1 MHLDVSLQLAQL
13 AASILTGFG
22 LGLTYDALRALR
34 RELCRN
40 AALDTLFCAVL
51 LLTLFTLGMD
61 IGQGGVHIFMFCAAA
76 AGFAAYMAL
85 LSPVILPVFARLTG
99 FMARIFAPV
108 KKFSKKFAD
117 AFKKCFSK
125 AFNWY
130 TMKKTK
136 QHKEKR
142 EAG

>member
-61 IGQGGVHIFMFCAAA
+61 IGQGEFTYSCSAQRRRALRHIWR
-76 AGFAAYMAL
+76 
-85 LSPVILPVFARLTG
+85 S
-99 FMARIFAPV
+99 
-108 KKFSKKFAD
+108 
-117 AFKKCFSK
+117 
-125 AFNWY
+125 
-130 TMKKTK
+130 
-136 QHKEKR
+136 
-142 EAG
+142 

>member
-61 IGQGGVHIFMFCAAA
+61 IGTGGSSHIHVLRSGGGLCGIYGAPEPCDTARFCPLDRLY
-76 AGFAAYMAL
+76 GPNFR
-85 LSPVILPVFARLTG
+85 SGEEIFKKNLPMPSKNAFQKPLTG
-99 FMARIFAPV
+99 I
-108 KKFSKKFAD
+108 
-117 AFKKCFSK
+117 
-125 AFNWY
+125 
-130 TMKKTK
+130 
-136 QHKEKR
+136 Q
-142 EAG
+142 